1 MAQPNMPFETND
13 SLADDALFVVKR
25 LRAAGYVAYFAG
37 GCVRDR
43 LLGQVPKDY
52 DVATDAPP
60 DQVRRLFNNTQAVG
74 AAFWVILVRRGK
86 SVIEVATFRRD
97 VRYRDG
103 RHPDEVVFTTAE
115 EDAKRRDF
123 TINGL
128 FYDPLEDKVIDYV
141 GGQED
146 LKNKVLRAI
155 GEPDH
160 RFEEDHLRMLR
171 AIRFAARMGL
181 TIAPQTADAIKHH
194 AQQLQRISPE
204 RVGEELRCILTPPTR
219 DEAFVFLRQF
229 RLLSVIMRFLPET
242 PGSQADG
249 NCNIFLALGAPPQRG
264 PISFGLALA
273 GLTLE
278 YRMHASG
285 IYDPLKWLA
294 PPEIKRSVS
303 AMRKALKISNE
314 EADRMSG
321 AMSFA
326 HLLDQKAPPVA
337 TMKRFL
343 ARATSSDA
351 RLLMSALLACGLMR
365 ERIANASA
373 LLDQTDAQG
382 KVAPEPLITG
392 DDLLAA
398 GLTPGP
404 LFKRVLEAVYDA
416 QLEDRVRI
424 KDQALDLAMNLA
436 QKK

>member
-1 MAQPNMPFETND
+1 
-13 SLADDALFVVKR
+13 
-25 LRAAGYVAYFAG
+25 
-37 GCVRDR
+37 
-43 LLGQVPKDY
+43 
-52 DVATDAPP
+52 
-60 DQVRRLFNNTQAVG
+60 
-74 AAFWVILVRRGK
+74 
-86 SVIEVATFRRD
+86 
-97 VRYRDG
+97 
-103 RHPDEVVFTTAE
+103 
-115 EDAKRRDF
+115 
-123 TINGL
+123 
-128 FYDPLEDKVIDYV
+128 
-141 GGQED
+141 
-146 LKNKVLRAI
+146 
-155 GEPDH
+155 
-160 RFEEDHLRMLR
+160 
-171 AIRFAARMGL
+171 
-181 TIAPQTADAIKHH
+181 
-194 AQQLQRISPE
+194 
-204 RVGEELRCILTPPTR
+204 
-219 DEAFVFLRQF
+219 
-229 RLLSVIMRFLPET
+229 
-242 PGSQADG
+242 
-249 NCNIFLALGAPPQRG
+249 
-264 PISFGLALA
+264 
-273 GLTLE
+273 
-278 YRMHASG
+278 MHASG

-343 ARATSSDA
+343 AKPTSSDA

-365 ERIANASA
+365 ERIANAIA
-373 LLDQTDAQG
+373 LLDQTAAQG